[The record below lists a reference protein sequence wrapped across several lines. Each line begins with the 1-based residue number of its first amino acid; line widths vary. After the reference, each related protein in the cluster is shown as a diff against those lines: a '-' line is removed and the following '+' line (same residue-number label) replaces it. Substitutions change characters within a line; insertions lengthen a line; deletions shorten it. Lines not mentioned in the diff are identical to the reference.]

1 MPDVERR
8 RPLDD
13 PLGHEPAHAA
23 GPRESVRAE
32 AGSDPEAAHV
42 GRPEDE
48 LAVGRECL
56 GTVDKPHDAHLR
68 ERGDADD
75 RVLHQLLEARPV
87 LLEQLAVEVR
97 RDPVER
103 PGRAVPLV
111 AAHDQAARLR
121 PEVDE
126 ERRVAHGRHV
136 ERQPARL
143 EHEVL
148 VRHRH
153 DRHDDARERPDLARV
168 HPARVDDDLGLDRPA
183 VRLDRLDPP
192 ADGADPRDACRRA
205 SPPPRAA
212 ARPRRAR
219 TSAGSGRCSRRSG
232 GRRRRATP
240 SSDIG
245 GKSSCASAGET
256 SSSGRPNVFAQ
267 PA

>member
-1 MPDVERR
+1 MNSPSGVNASG
-8 RPLDD
+8 PLMS
-13 PLGHEPAHAA
+13 
-23 GPRESVRAE
+23 RTTSISS
-32 AGSDPEAAHV
+32 SD
-42 GRPEDE
+42 GN
-48 LAVGRECL
+48 
-56 GTVDKPHDAHLR
+56 
-68 ERGDADD
+68 ADD

-87 LLEQLAVEVR
+87 LLEQLPVEVR

-103 PGRAVPLV
+103 PRRAVPLV

-121 PEVDE
+121 PEVHE

-143 EHEVL
+143 QDEVL

-153 DRHDDARERPDLARV
+153 DRHDDPRKRPDLARV
-168 HPARVDDDLGLDRPA
+168 HPAGVDDDLGLDRPA
-183 VRLDRLDPP
+183 VRLDRRRPVR
-192 ADGADPRDACRRA
+192 GRYGSPRPGSTS
-205 SPPPRAA
+205 SPPRRVA

-219 TSAGSGRCSRRSG
+219 TSAGSDRCSRRSG
-232 GRRRRATP
+232 GRRRRARRRV
-240 SSDIG
+240 DIG